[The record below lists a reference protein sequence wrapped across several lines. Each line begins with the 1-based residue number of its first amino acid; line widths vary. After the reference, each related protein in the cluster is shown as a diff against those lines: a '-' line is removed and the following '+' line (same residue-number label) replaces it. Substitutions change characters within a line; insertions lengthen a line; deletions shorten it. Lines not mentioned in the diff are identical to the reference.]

1 VTEGACPS
9 CGASVTFSAGS
20 AQVVVCGHCQTVVA
34 RVGAELEAHGKVA
47 RVVETASPLR
57 LGLEGR
63 VNGTAYQI
71 VGHLQKDH
79 GAGPWDEWY
88 VELSDGRTGWLS
100 ESEGAFHL
108 LFDAGVEEGVLLENL
123 HPGERLRLRN
133 RPLVV
138 EERGHG
144 RVVAAEGQLPS
155 DVDPEADGSY
165 VDATGPRGLFVTLD
179 FGPRDRDPEV
189 FLGQKLELSQLGI
202 PAGDLRPR
210 VRKAQLQQARC
221 TNCNGP
227 LELRAPD
234 QTMRVACPFCGALL
248 NVERGR
254 LSFLKLL
261 QKPELEPAIP
271 LGAKGTLDGAEWT
284 CIGYQERS
292 CVVEGTRYPWMEYL
306 LYQPARGFTWL
317 MESNG
322 HWVFLT
328 PMAAG
333 DAQIVPGVS
342 AYYNSNRYKAFQ
354 SVTAVTDAVVGE
366 FYWKV
371 FQGETAKAT
380 EYVDAPHSV
389 NEDATDNEVTYT
401 HGTYLAP
408 EVVREA
414 FGLKEKLPKPQGIA
428 PSQPNPRERSMV
440 KTLWWSGAW
449 LLGLFL
455 LSLGLHARALD
466 AQVLDLRVSVDKAA
480 ESGTVAAMHFS
491 EPFELTRDG
500 NIRAE
505 VRMTSPLENSW
516 VGVQGDLVN
525 QATQEVVSFYEEVS
539 YYHGRDSDGSWSE
552 GGQTGSVY
560 LSRLPAGKYVLR
572 TTTSYDP
579 ALKRKQTLV
588 PYVVAY
594 QVQLTHDTP
603 NESWF
608 FIALVVLLI
617 IPGISVYSAHSF
629 ETERWKES
637 NLQ

>member
-1 VTEGACPS
+1 MTQGACPS
-9 CGASVTFSAGS
+9 CGASVEFSAGS
-20 AQVVVCGHCQTVVA
+20 AQVVVCGHCQTMVA
-34 RVGAELEAHGKVA
+34 RVGAELEAHGKVS
-47 RVVETASPLR
+47 RVVETDSPLR

-88 VELSDGRTGWLS
+88 VELSDDRTGWLS

-108 LFDAGVEEGVLLENL
+108 LFTGGVEEGIRLEDL

-155 DVDPEADGSY
+155 DVDPEADSHY

-179 FGPRDRDPEV
+179 FGTRDRDPEV
-189 FLGQKLELSQLGI
+189 FLGQKLELTQLGI
-202 PAGDLRPR
+202 PPGELRPR

-234 QTMRVACPFCGALL
+234 QTLRVACPYCGALM
-248 NVERGR
+248 NVAEGK
-254 LSFLKLL
+254 LSFIRLL
-261 QKPELEPAIP
+261 QKPELPAAIG
-271 LGAKGTLDGAEWT
+271 LGQKGTLDGAEWI

-306 LYQPARGFTWL
+306 LYHPARGFTWL

-322 HWVFLT
+322 HWVFLK

-333 DAQIVPGVS
+333 DANVVPQVS
-342 AYYNSNRYKAFQ
+342 AHYQGRRYKAFQ

-371 FQGETAKAT
+371 FQGEKARAT
-380 EYVDAPHSV
+380 EYVAPPYSV

-401 HGTYLAP
+401 HGEYLPPAR
-408 EVVREA
+408 VREA
-414 FGLKEKLPKPQGIA
+414 FGLKAPLPPPRGIA
-428 PSQPNPRERSMV
+428 PSQPNTRRAAM
-440 KTLWWSGAW
+440 KQNILWSLGW
-449 LLGLFL
+449 LLGLFA
-455 LSLGLHARALD
+455 LSAFLHARALN
-466 AQVLDLRVSVDKAA
+466 AQVLDLTVRLDKNAA
-480 ESGTVAAMHFS
+480 SGTPSAMHFS
-491 EPFELTRDG
+491 EPFELTRKG
-500 NIRAE
+500 NVRAQ
-505 VRMTSPLENSW
+505 VTMGHALDNSW
-516 VGVQGDLVN
+516 VGVQGDLIN
-525 QATQEVVSFYEEVS
+525 QDTQDVVSFYEEVS
-539 YYHGRDSDGSWSE
+539 YYHGSDSDGSWSE
-552 GGQTGSVY
+552 GGQQGSVF
-560 LSRLPAGKYVLR
+560 LSSLPQGRYVLR
-572 TTTSYDP
+572 TTTSFD
-579 ALKRKQTLV
+579 ASLGLKAASGAAPIDYR
-588 PYVVAY
+588 VV
-594 QVQLTHDTP
+594 LTHDTP

-608 FIALVVLLI
+608 IIALGLLLVLPVLSFL
-617 IPGISVYSAHSF
+617 GANSF

-637 NLQ
+637 NL

>member
-1 VTEGACPS
+1 MTQGACPS
-9 CGASVTFSAGS
+9 CGASVEFSAGS
-20 AQVVVCGHCQTVVA
+20 AQVVVCGHCQTMVA
-34 RVGAELEAHGKVA
+34 RVGAELEDHGRVA
-47 RVVETASPLR
+47 RIVETDSPLR

-63 VNGTAYQI
+63 VNGTSYQI

-88 VELSDGRTGWLS
+88 VEMADGRTGWLS

-108 LFDAGVEEGVLLENL
+108 LSDAGVEEGIELEHL
-123 HPGERLRLRN
+123 HPGDRLRLRN

-155 DVDPEADGSY
+155 DVDPDADSYY

-179 FGPRDRDPEV
+179 FGRRDRDPEV
-189 FLGQKLELSQLGI
+189 FLGQRLELKQLGI
-202 PAGDLRPR
+202 PAGELRPR

-234 QTMRVACPFCGALL
+234 QAMRVACPYCGALMSVTQGKL
-248 NVERGR
+248 A
-254 LSFLKLL
+254 FLKLL
-261 QKPELEPAIP
+261 QKPELPAAIA
-271 LGAKGTLDGAEWT
+271 LGQKGTLDGTEWI

-306 LYQPARGFTWL
+306 LYNAARGFTWL

-333 DAQIVPGVS
+333 DASVVPQVS
-342 AYYNSNRYKAFQ
+342 AFYERRRYKAFQ

-371 FQGETAKAT
+371 FQGEKARAT
-380 EYVDAPHSV
+380 EYVAPPYSV

-401 HGTYLAP
+401 HGEYLSP
-408 EVVREA
+408 EKVRDA
-414 FGLKEKLPKPQGIA
+414 FKLKEPLPGPRGIA
-428 PSQPNPRERSMV
+428 PSQPNLRRESMMR
-440 KTLWWSGAW
+440 TLRWSAVW
-449 LLGLFL
+449 LLGLFAL
-455 LSLGLHARALD
+455 AGLLHARALN
-466 AQVLDLRVSVDKAA
+466 ARVLDLRVTLPRTAT
-480 ESGTVAAMHFS
+480 SGSPDAMHFS
-491 EPFELTRDG
+491 EPFELLRDG
-500 NIRAE
+500 NVRAE
-505 VRMTSPLENSW
+505 IHMSQSLDNSW

-525 QATQEVVSFYEEVS
+525 QDTQDVVSFYEEVS

-552 GGQTGSVY
+552 GGQNGSVF
-560 LSRLPAGKYVLR
+560 LSSLPKGKYVLR
-572 TTTSYDP
+572 TTTSFDP
-579 ALKRKQTLV
+579 NLKLTGPSLGPV
-588 PYVVAY
+588 LSY
-594 QVQLTHDTP
+594 QVLLTHDTP

-608 FIALVVLLI
+608 VISLVLLLV
-617 IPGISVYSAHSF
+617 IPALSFFFAHGF

-637 NLQ
+637 NL

>member
-1 VTEGACPS
+1 MTQGACPS
-9 CGASVTFSAGS
+9 CGASVEFTAGS

-34 RVGAELEAHGKVA
+34 RAGAELEAHGQVA
-47 RVVETASPLR
+47 RVVETDSPLR

-63 VNGTAYQI
+63 VNGTSYQL

-88 VELSDGRTGWLS
+88 VEMSDGRTGWLS

-108 LFDAGVEEGVLLENL
+108 LFDGGVEEGLQLDSL

-144 RVVAAEGQLPS
+144 QVTAAEGQLPS
-155 DVDPEADGSY
+155 DVDPSQDSWY
-165 VDATGPRGLFVTLD
+165 VDATGPRGLFVSLD
-179 FGPRDRDPEV
+179 FGSRDRDPEV
-189 FLGQKLELSQLGI
+189 FLGQKLELAQLGI

-234 QTMRVACPFCGALL
+234 QTLRVACPYCGALMDASQGKL
-248 NVERGR
+248 K
-254 LSFLKLL
+254 FLKLL
-261 QKPELEPAIP
+261 QRPELPADIP
-271 LGAKGTLDGAEWT
+271 LGAKGTLDGVEWI

-292 CVVEGTRYPWMEYL
+292 CVVEGTRYPWLEYL
-306 LYQPARGFTWL
+306 LYHPARGFTWL
-317 MESNG
+317 MESTG
-322 HWVFLT
+322 HWVFLK
-328 PMAAG
+328 PLAAG
-333 DAQIVPGVS
+333 DAEVVPHVS
-342 AYYNSNRYKAFQ
+342 AFYEGRRYKAFQ
-354 SVTAVTDAVVGE
+354 SVEAVTDAVVGE

-371 FQGETAKAT
+371 TKGETAHAT
-380 EYVDAPHSV
+380 EYVAPPYSLS
-389 NEDATDNEVTYT
+389 EDATDNEVTYT
-401 HGTYLAP
+401 HGEYLTP
-408 EVVREA
+408 EQVRDA
-414 FGLKEKLPKPQGIA
+414 FKLKEPLPRPRGIA
-428 PSQPNPRERSMV
+428 PSQPNKRRAALWT
-440 KTLWWSGAW
+440 TLKWTAVW
-449 LLGLFL
+449 LVGLFA
-455 LSLGLHARALD
+455 LSAVLHARALN
-466 AQVLDLRVSVDKAA
+466 AQVLDLQVRLAPDAA
-480 ESGTVAAMHFS
+480 SGTPTAMHFS

-505 VRMTSPLENSW
+505 VTMAIALDNSW

-525 QATQEVVSFYEEVS
+525 QETQDVVSFYEEVS

-552 GGQTGSVY
+552 GGNHGSVY
-560 LSRLPAGKYVLR
+560 LSTVPKGTYVLR
-572 TTTSYDP
+572 TTTSFDP
-579 ALKRKQTLV
+579 ALKLKSNLQGIG
-588 PYVVAY
+588 Y
-594 QVQLTHDTP
+594 QVKLTHDTP

-608 FIALVVLLI
+608 GIALVLLLLG
-617 IPGISVYSAHSF
+617 PGLSFISSHGF